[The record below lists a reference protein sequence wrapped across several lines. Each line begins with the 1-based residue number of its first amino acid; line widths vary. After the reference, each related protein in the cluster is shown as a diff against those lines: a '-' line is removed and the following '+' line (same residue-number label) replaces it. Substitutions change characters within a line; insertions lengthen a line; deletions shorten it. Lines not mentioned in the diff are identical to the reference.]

1 MRYTRDD
8 SDRNEQERRMKAG
21 FQHWYGMALV
31 ERPRRALGKLDSLTA
46 FPLTL
51 WL

>member
-8 SDRNEQERRMKAG
+8 SDRNEQERRMKAW
-21 FQHWYGMALV
+21 FQHWYK
-31 ERPRRALGKLDSLTA
+31 ERPRGALGRLDSLTA
-46 FPLTL
+46 FPVTL